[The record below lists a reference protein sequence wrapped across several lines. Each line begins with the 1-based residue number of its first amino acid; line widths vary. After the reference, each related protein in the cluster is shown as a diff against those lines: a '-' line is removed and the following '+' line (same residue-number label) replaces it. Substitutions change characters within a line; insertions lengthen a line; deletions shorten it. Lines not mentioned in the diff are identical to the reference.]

1 VGLRKAEMMGE
12 ENPEGGEEEVEEE
25 GGEEEDS
32 ADFPHFIS

>member
-1 VGLRKAEMMGE
+1 MMGE